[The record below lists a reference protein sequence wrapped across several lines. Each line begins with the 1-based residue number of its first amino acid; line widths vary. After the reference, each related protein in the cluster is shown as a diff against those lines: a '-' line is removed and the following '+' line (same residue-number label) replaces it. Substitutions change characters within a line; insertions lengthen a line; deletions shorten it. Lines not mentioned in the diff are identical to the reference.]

1 MTTPARR
8 SWTHALIC
16 LIACLA
22 PVASA
27 QRASDVAAIDPVW
40 VAVTAD
46 DTPMRCGDLDRYYAI
61 ARFNAGDL
69 LQIDGRSDG
78 WVRVR
83 YPAAVTPYV
92 PAGDAKQA
100 GADAIEL
107 TTASGLRAP
116 SMLMGIGGSWKS
128 VYDPPLP
135 VGTRLH
141 VVDRETNAA
150 GEVTGYR
157 VEAPAPPAVRSFAQ
171 GFVRAEAV
179 RNATAVEVERFLAAQ
194 RGDAKPA
201 ADPKPADQAPAI
213 AAKPEPKPESKP
225 DTKPAPKADESLLE
239 PMADA
244 TEPDATKPETTK
256 PETTQADTS
265 ASDAALD
272 IVAAVPTDAD
282 ATENTPEDA
291 TAVIEQGGDQGEA
304 PATATD
310 TTPKPAPVDG
320 LTPAELKDL
329 EAAFENARKLPR
341 EELDVALDELLAEY
355 KRAREDTDEAIV
367 TRALDQRID
376 WLQLRIDTRDER
388 RRLASTIATVDQ
400 RESELQNRVEQWKAS
415 RSFTIVGRL
424 LPSRVYD
431 GVRLPLMY
439 RVESV
444 EPLSYSRTI
453 GYIRPDEG
461 DEDLARYTGQVV
473 GIRGLSSF
481 DRELRMNIIEPREVE
496 VLRNNG

>member
-83 YPAAVTPYV
+83 YPAAVNPFV

-100 GADAIEL
+100 GADTIEL

-135 VGTRLH
+135 VGTRLR
-141 VVDRETNAA
+141 VVERETNAA

-194 RGDAKPA
+194 RGDATPA
-201 ADPKPADQAPAI
+201 AEPKPATQTPAI
-213 AAKPEPKPESKP
+213 AAKPEPEPAATPESKP
-225 DTKPAPKADESLLE
+225 ETKPQAKPDESLLE

-244 TEPDATKPETTK
+244 TEPDKSQPETT
-256 PETTQADTS
+256 PADTS

-272 IVAAVPTDAD
+272 IVAAVPTDAQAPAD
-282 ATENTPEDA
+282 APTDA
-291 TAVIEQGGDQGEA
+291 AVIEQGGDQGEA
-304 PATATD
+304 PDAATD

-341 EELDVALDELLAEY
+341 EELDVALGELLAEY

-400 RESELQNRVEQWKAS
+400 RESELQQRVEQWKAS

-431 GVRLPLMY
+431 GVRMPLMY

-461 DEDLARYTGQVV
+461 DQDLARYTGQVV